1 MKIKG
6 RDIKIMAAVL
16 FSSLML
22 PQTAFALETE
32 DVSSTINNLLSNGNG
47 SSDTINTFLLLT
59 LLSLLPVL
67 LIMMTSF
74 TRIIMVLS
82 FVRSSLGTQQN
93 PPNQVLIGLALF
105 LTFFIMKP
113 VYTDVYQQA
122 IEPFDRQ
129 EISQAEAFDRS
140 EKRIKAF
147 MMVQTREKDIALFAE
162 AVADHDLTPLQDLTI
177 CFSGWLV
184 SDRGV
189 ADQEFSIAA
198 KKGAKRK

>member
-1 MKIKG
+1 MKSKG

-22 PQTAFALETE
+22 PQTAFALDTE

-147 MMVQTREKDIALFAE
+147 MMVQTREKDMMSMGMMMLSPIMISLPFKILLF
-162 AVADHDLTPLQDLTI
+162 VLVD
-177 CFSGWLV
+177 GWYLIV
-184 SDRGV
+184 ESLIKSF
-189 ADQEFSIAA
+189 Q
-198 KKGAKRK
+198 

>member
-1 MKIKG
+1 MKSKG

-22 PQTAFALETE
+22 PQTAFALDTE

-82 FVRSSLGTQQN
+82 
-93 PPNQVLIGLALF
+93 LIH
-105 LTFFIMKP
+105 I
-113 VYTDVYQQA
+113 
-122 IEPFDRQ
+122 
-129 EISQAEAFDRS
+129 
-140 EKRIKAF
+140 
-147 MMVQTREKDIALFAE
+147 
-162 AVADHDLTPLQDLTI
+162 
-177 CFSGWLV
+177 
-184 SDRGV
+184 
-189 ADQEFSIAA
+189 
-198 KKGAKRK
+198 